1 LFNVAVACLV
11 LTALL
16 AYVNKRFI
24 GLPTTIGVMAIAL
37 LLSVALLGLD
47 AAGFT
52 GLHEAEAALLA
63 QIDFSGVL
71 MQGMLSIL
79 LFAGALHIDLHELRR
94 FRWQIGVLALGGT
107 ALSTVIIGWTLFQ
120 VAPWVGIAL
129 PLSYCLVFGAL
140 ISPTDPIAVISI
152 VKSAGAPK
160 SLEVVIAGE
169 SLFNDGVGVVLF
181 TLLFGTLAF
190 QEQPTW
196 SHAAVLL
203 AREAGGGIA
212 FGLLLGYVAYLLLK
226 SIDSYQEEV
235 LITLAAVLGGYW
247 LAAWLHV
254 SGPLAMVAAGL
265 VVGGRGRAVAMSDT
279 TREHVD
285 MFWDLLDA
293 ILNSVLFVLLG
304 LEATLMTHLPHYA
317 AGAVAAILITLCA
330 RLISVALPAV
340 AFRRSFALPR
350 GALQILTWGGLRG
363 GISVALVLSLP
374 ALPDR
379 DILLALTYAVV
390 VFSILVQGMSI
401 GAVTRCAT
409 RDRAGTDPKS
419 G

>member
-1 LFNVAVACLV
+1 
-11 LTALL
+11 
-16 AYVNKRFI
+16 
-24 GLPTTIGVMAIAL
+24 
-37 LLSVALLGLD
+37 
-47 AAGFT
+47 
-52 GLHEAEAALLA
+52 
-63 QIDFSGVL
+63 
-71 MQGMLSIL
+71 L

-293 ILNSVLFVLLG
+293 ILNAVLFVLLG

-374 ALPDR
+374 ALPER
-379 DILLALTYAVV
+379 NILLALTYAVV

-401 GAVTRCAT
+401 GAVTRRAT